1 MSYVIDG
8 APGGTANIPG
18 SPSIPSP
25 DIFNQY
31 LFQTA
36 PLPNGDHLL
45 EVVYNG
51 SAPQSAPLVFDN
63 LIILNRTLDTSST
76 TTIHATLATGTTP
89 STMTPGPASDPALP
103 AGATPI
109 AMLTTEASSTN
120 VKSSSTPPVGARSHS
135 ADVGAKVGIVVGGCL
150 ALIGL
155 TMFIFVVHRRWGR
168 FYNQH
173 LWYSRSARYHIH
185 EDGRV

>member
-1 MSYVIDG
+1 MSYSIDG

-25 DIFNQY
+25 DILNQY

-45 EVVYNG
+45 ELVFNG

-63 LIILNRTLDTSST
+63 FIILNRTLDISST
-76 TTIHATLATGTTP
+76 TTIPATLATSIPSTTTP
-89 STMTPGPASDPALP
+89 RPASDPAMP
-103 AGATPI
+103 AG
-109 AMLTTEASSTN
+109 ASSTN
-120 VKSSSTPPVGARSHS
+120 VKSSGTPQVGARSHS
-135 ADVGAKVGIVVGGCL
+135 DDVGAKVGIVVGGCL

-155 TMFIFVVHRRWGR
+155 SMFIVVVHRRWGC
-168 FYNQH
+168 FHNHH
-173 LWYSRSARYHIH
+173 LWYSRSVRYHIH
-185 EDGRV
+185 EDGRG